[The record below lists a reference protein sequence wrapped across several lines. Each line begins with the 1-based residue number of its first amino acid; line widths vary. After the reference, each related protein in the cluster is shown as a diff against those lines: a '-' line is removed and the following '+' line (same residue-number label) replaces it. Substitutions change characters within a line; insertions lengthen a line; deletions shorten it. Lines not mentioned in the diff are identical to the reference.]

1 MLDQVGAYMQHPAF
15 FSSLFNG
22 ELTSDLDKYSPTN
35 DVLFLLKSLEGL
47 NRFIFHLMSRERIHA
62 FAEGLIDNLG
72 YLKVAVRPVSQN
84 EFVSCKLTEKL
95 EQQMRDSLAV
105 SIGGMPVWCN
115 QLMDSC
121 SFLFSFEARCKY
133 FRLSAFGR
141 QQVQPQPSSHNNSGV
156 SRDGPP
162 SAGSLSRKKF
172 LVLRDRVL
180 ESAAQM
186 MDSYAHVK
194 APIEVEYNE
203 EVGTGLG
210 PTLEFYTLVSREFQ
224 KSGLGMWRQD
234 HISFT
239 TSETLQAEYSGIV
252 NSSFGLFPRPWPS
265 SVDAS
270 DAAQFSEVIKKFFL
284 LGQIVAKA
292 LQDGRV
298 LDLPFSK
305 AFYKLILQQVF
316 LGYGLLGSINGS
328 TKASH

>member
-1 MLDQVGAYMQHPAF
+1 
-15 FSSLFNG
+15 
-22 ELTSDLDKYSPTN
+22 
-35 DVLFLLKSLEGL
+35 
-47 NRFIFHLMSRERIHA
+47 
-62 FAEGLIDNLG
+62 
-72 YLKVAVRPVSQN
+72 
-84 EFVSCKLTEKL
+84 
-95 EQQMRDSLAV
+95 
-105 SIGGMPVWCN
+105 
-115 QLMDSC
+115 
-121 SFLFSFEARCKY
+121 
-133 FRLSAFGR
+133 
-141 QQVQPQPSSHNNSGV
+141 
-156 SRDGPP
+156 
-162 SAGSLSRKKF
+162 
-172 LVLRDRVL
+172 
-180 ESAAQM
+180 M